1 MLIFRQKAKKCPLFF
16 VLSPQTSIFVVC
28 IIYNNKKQQDTVMK
42 DFIKYTFASMLGVVL
57 AGIVFT
63 VLGIVSMV
71 GMVASSDTETTVKEN
86 SVFVLDLNGALSE
99 RVKENPLQ
107 ALMGEDYQMYGL
119 DDILSSIRKAKENE
133 NIKGIYLQAGMMEAG
148 FASLEE
154 IRAAL
159 KDFKESGKFVVAYG
173 DTYTQGMY
181 YLASVADKV
190 IVNPQGSIAWQG
202 LAAQPVFFTDL
213 LKKVGVEMEIFKVGT
228 YKSAVEPFIAT
239 EMSEAN
245 REQMTAYLNST
256 WRRLLEDVSASRG
269 MSEDDLNKCA
279 DGFMTLSPAETYIAN
294 GLADTLM
301 YKDEVLAYLKGL
313 TDREADESLRT
324 LSLADMKNV
333 KRNVPLDKS
342 GNIIAVYY
350 AFGGIDESTSTDEGI
365 NSEKVIRDLRKLR
378 EDETIQ
384 AVVLRVNSPGGSA
397 YGSEQIWREVV
408 LLKEKKPV
416 VVSMGDYAASGG
428 YYISCAAD
436 CIVADPTTL
445 TGSIGIFGMFPNM
458 EGLLTDKLG
467 LHFGMVKTN
476 PNADMGD
483 ITRPFNATEK
493 AAMQNYINNGYKL
506 FVQRCA
512 DGRGMSVEA
521 IEKIAEGRVW
531 TGATA
536 KELGLVDELGGLDK
550 ALEIAAQKAGVE
562 AYSVLNYP
570 GKESL
575 FSSLMNEGKDSYIDG
590 KMSETMGEYYDYV
603 KLVQNLKDADR
614 IQARMPFDLRIR

>member
-1 MLIFRQKAKKCPLFF
+1 
-16 VLSPQTSIFVVC
+16 
-28 IIYNNKKQQDTVMK
+28 MK
-42 DFIKYTFASMLGVVL
+42 DFIKFTFASMLGIVL
-57 AGIVFT
+57 AGIIFT
-63 VLGIVSMV
+63 ILGIVTMV

-86 SVFVLDLNGALSE
+86 SVFVLELDGTLSE
-99 RVKENPLQ
+99 RVQENPFQ
-107 ALMGEDYQMYGL
+107 SLMGEDYQALGL
-119 DDILSSIRKAKENE
+119 DDILASIRKAKENE
-133 NIKGIYLQAGMMEAG
+133 NIKGIYLQGGMMDAS

-154 IRAAL
+154 IRNAL
-159 KDFKESGKFVVAYG
+159 SDFKESGKFIVAYADQYG
-173 DTYTQGMY
+173 QGMY

-190 IVNPQGSIAWQG
+190 IVNPQGSIAWHG
-202 LAAQPVFFTDL
+202 LASQPVFYKDL
-213 LKKVGVEMEIFKVGT
+213 LQKVGIEMQIFKVGT

-239 EMSEAN
+239 EMSDAN
-245 REQMTAYLNST
+245 REQVSAFLTSI
-256 WRRLLEDVSASRG
+256 WERLLEDVSASRG
-269 MSEDDLNKCA
+269 IRADVLNKCA
-279 DGFMTLSPAETYIAN
+279 DEIMDLAPAETYIAN
-294 GLADTLM
+294 GMADTLL
-301 YKDEVLAYLKGL
+301 YKDGVLNYLKEL
-313 TDREADESLRT
+313 TEREADENLRT
-324 LSLADMKNV
+324 LTLADMKNV

-350 AFGGIDESTSTDEGI
+350 AYGDIDGSTSADEGI

-378 EDETIQ
+378 EDETIK

-416 VVSMGDYAASGG
+416 IVSMGDYAASGG

-467 LHFGMVKTN
+467 LHFDMVKTN
-476 PNADMGD
+476 PYADMGD
-483 ITRPFNATEK
+483 ITRPFNAAEK
-493 AAMQNYINNGYKL
+493 EAMQNHINNGYKL
-506 FVQRCA
+506 FVKRCA

-550 ALEIAAQKAGVE
+550 ALEIAAQKAEVE

-570 GKESL
+570 GKSDI
-575 FSSLMNEGKDSYIDG
+575 FSKLLDEGKESYIDG
-590 KMSETMGEYYDYV
+590 KMTETLGEYYNYA
-603 KLVQNLKDADR
+603 KFIRNLKDADR

>member
-1 MLIFRQKAKKCPLFF
+1 
-16 VLSPQTSIFVVC
+16 
-28 IIYNNKKQQDTVMK
+28 MK
-42 DFIKYTFASMLGVVL
+42 DFFKFTFASMLGVVL
-57 AGIVFT
+57 AGFVFT
-63 VLGIVSMV
+63 ILGIVSMV
-71 GMVASSDTETTVKEN
+71 GMMASSDTETVVKEN
-86 SVFVLDLNGALSE
+86 SIFVLNLEGTLSE
-99 RVKENPLQ
+99 RVQENPFQ
-107 ALMGEDYQMYGL
+107 ALMGDEYQTYGL
-119 DDILSSIRKAKENE
+119 DDILTSIQKAKDNE
-133 NIKGIYLQAGMMEAG
+133 NIKGIYLQAGMMEAS

-154 IRAAL
+154 IRHAL
-159 KDFKESGKFVVAYG
+159 KDFKESGKFIVAYG

-202 LAAQPVFFTDL
+202 LASQTIFFKDL
-213 LKKVGVEMEIFKVGT
+213 LEKVGVEMEIFKVGT

-239 EMSEAN
+239 EMSDAN
-245 REQMTAYLNST
+245 REQITAFLTSI
-256 WRRLLEDVSASRG
+256 WGRLLEDISESR
-269 MSEDDLNKCA
+269 SIPTDDLNRYA
-279 DGFMTLSPAETYIAN
+279 DEFAMLSPAETYIAN

-301 YKDEVLAYLKGL
+301 YKDGVLAYLKEMSG
-313 TDREADESLRT
+313 READESLRT
-324 LSLADMKNV
+324 LSVEDMKNV

-350 AFGGIDESTSTDEGI
+350 AYGGIDDTSSPEEGI
-365 NSEKVIRDLRKLR
+365 DSEKVIKDLRLLR

-416 VVSMGDYAASGG
+416 IVSMGDYAASGG

-467 LHFGMVKTN
+467 LHFDVVKTN
-476 PNADMGD
+476 KFADMGD
-483 ITRPFNATEK
+483 MTRPFNNEEK
-493 AAMQNYINNGYKL
+493 AAMQNFINQGYKL

-531 TGATA
+531 TGTTA

-550 ALEIAAQKAGVE
+550 AIDIAAEKAGVE
-562 AYSVLNYP
+562 AYSIINYP
-570 GKESL
+570 SQSGF
-575 FSSLMNEGKDSYIDG
+575 FSTLMDEGKDNYING
-590 KMSETMGEYYDYV
+590 KMMDALGESYHYLRFV
-603 KLVQNLKDADR
+603 ESLKDMDR

>member
-1 MLIFRQKAKKCPLFF
+1 
-16 VLSPQTSIFVVC
+16 
-28 IIYNNKKQQDTVMK
+28 MK
-42 DFIKYTFASMLGVVL
+42 DFFKFTFASMLGVVL

-63 VLGIVSMV
+63 ILSIVSLV
-71 GMVASSDTETTVKEN
+71 GMMASSDTETVVKEN
-86 SVFVLDLNGALSE
+86 SIFVLDLEGTLSE
-99 RVKENPLQ
+99 RVQDNPFQ
-107 ALMGEDYQMYGL
+107 ALMGEDYQAYGL
-119 DDILSSIRKAKENE
+119 DDILTSIQKAKDNE
-133 NIKGIYLQAGMMEAG
+133 DIKGIYLQTAMLETS

-154 IRAAL
+154 IRNAL
-159 KDFKESGKFVVAYG
+159 KDFKESGKFIVAYA
-173 DTYTQGMY
+173 DQYDQGMY

-190 IVNPQGSIAWQG
+190 IVNPQGSIGWHG
-202 LAAQPVFFTDL
+202 LASQPVFYKDL
-213 LKKVGVEMEIFKVGT
+213 LKKVGVDMQIFKVGT

-239 EMSEAN
+239 EMSDAN
-245 REQMTAYLNST
+245 REQVSAFLNSI
-256 WRRLLEDVSASRG
+256 WGRLLEDISASRNIPV
-269 MSEDDLNKCA
+269 ETLNQYA
-279 DGFMTLSPAETYIAN
+279 DEMMDFQPAETYIAN

-301 YKDEVLAYLKGL
+301 YKDGVLAYLKQMSG
-313 TDREADESLRT
+313 REEDENLRT
-324 LSLADMKNV
+324 LSLEDMKNV

-350 AFGGIDESTSTDEGI
+350 AFGGIDDTTSPEEGI
-365 NSEKVIRDLRKLR
+365 DSEKVAKDLRKLR
-378 EDETIQ
+378 EDETIK

-416 VVSMGDYAASGG
+416 IVSMGDYAASGG

-436 CIVADPTTL
+436 YIVADPTTL
-445 TGSIGIFGMFPNM
+445 TGSIGIFGMFPNL

-467 LHFGMVKTN
+467 LHFDMVKTN
-476 PNADMGD
+476 KFADMGD
-483 ITRPFNATEK
+483 LTRPFNEDEK

-531 TGATA
+531 TGAAA

-550 ALEIAAQKAGVE
+550 ALEIAAEKAEVE
-562 AYSVLNYP
+562 AYSVINYP
-570 GKESL
+570 SQSGF
-575 FSSLMNEGKDSYIDG
+575 FSSLMDEKENYINGKMMETLGDSYHYLRFV
-590 KMSETMGEYYDYV
+590 E
-603 KLVQNLKDADR
+603 NLKDMDR